1 MSSTTKHVLREQ
13 RIARWALA
21 IFASVVLLIAIPL
34 VLSGALRLR
43 VAQEFGLAPGEG
55 VPQLAGADENVDLLV
70 APVLKPDPRSD
81 RPARTLVALYIAR
94 TSETGVVLQHV
105 NRTGEIRLPI
115 ASFDHVAASPDA
127 SMVLFVEGDR
137 SPRPRAVLLNVES
150 GTVTPLPA
158 GQRRPDLP
166 GDWDVPLWD
175 NISVRCE
182 AVSPNLSYVACLDPP
197 ETAHYLAGDWEL
209 RLQRYGDFREQVA
222 VFRGRGLLPVAGWTP
237 DERAILFQ
245 NEHGLWRVDVPQA
258 MLASD

>member
-13 RIARWALA
+13 RIARWVLA
-21 IFASVVLLIAIPL
+21 IIASIVLLIAVPL
-34 VLSGALRLR
+34 VLSDALRLR
-43 VAQEFGLAPGEG
+43 VAQDLGLAPGEG
-55 VPQLAGADENVDLLV
+55 VPQLAAADENVDLLV

-94 TSETGVVLQHV
+94 TNETGVILQDA
-105 NRTGEIRLPI
+105 NGSGEIRLPI
-115 ASFDHVAASPDA
+115 ATFDHVAASPDA

-137 SPRPRAVLLNVES
+137 SPHPRAVLLDVAS
-150 GTVTPLPA
+150 GKVTSLPA

-166 GDWDVPLWD
+166 GDWDASLWD

-182 AVSPNLSYVACLDPP
+182 AVSPDLAYVACLDPP

-222 VFRGRGLLPVAGWTP
+222 VFRGRGFLPTAGWTR

-245 NEHGLWRVDVPQA
+245 NEHGLWRVDVPQE
-258 MLASD
+258 LRSSS